1 MSGGSSDSIDDN
13 IDNYSID
20 NLLELFGLVEANVFQ
35 IQDAANG
42 IIARMRSM
50 SNDKMA
56 TFLEKARDKL
66 LRSIPNINDIEPYDE
81 TYEEDERPG
90 DPIENDTTTSLSDVW
105 SSSGFTE
112 KGDKKVKYFADLTH
126 FIAEQ
131 LKQEPPAIVPPII
144 YTRII
149 NIDSQYRSSILPY
162 DNRPLS
168 TTFNTNFSFN
178 LSSPIKKAISMTL
191 NSIQLPTTWYTFGKN
206 MGNSFFVYDGIQ
218 IIIPDGNYSIFTLV
232 AKINEIALQNIATN
246 KLVVSY
252 NAETNHV
259 SFYNGE
265 TLSDKVTI
273 IFFDQSNVVN
283 YNNCGLL
290 TFNDYQFIGINTTL
304 GWLLGFRIDPDPIT
318 GNVTCELL
326 SEQTLTASA
335 MPDTYGS
342 TYFTLSVEDYSNRR
356 LTGGLMAMNNDSG
369 LRASLRYTD
378 YFKTIQVNCKLN
390 EGSPTQNEQYVVNT
404 IISDNTQKIIRNVKN
419 TLNAPISGSVLAL
432 IPLRDI
438 KNIRPDPYIIYGAD
452 LQNCK
457 RTYSMPAYID
467 RLNVRLNDDKGNLV
481 NLNDVNWSFSLI
493 IEERLN

>member
-168 TTFNTNFSFN
+168 TTFNTNFSF
-178 LSSPIKKAISMTL
+178 IS
-191 NSIQLPTTWYTFGKN
+191 
-206 MGNSFFVYDGIQ
+206 
-218 IIIPDGNYSIFTLV
+218 
-232 AKINEIALQNIATN
+232 
-246 KLVVSY
+246 
-252 NAETNHV
+252 
-259 SFYNGE
+259 
-265 TLSDKVTI
+265 
-273 IFFDQSNVVN
+273 
-283 YNNCGLL
+283 
-290 TFNDYQFIGINTTL
+290 
-304 GWLLGFRIDPDPIT
+304 
-318 GNVTCELL
+318 
-326 SEQTLTASA
+326 
-335 MPDTYGS
+335 
-342 TYFTLSVEDYSNRR
+342 
-356 LTGGLMAMNNDSG
+356 
-369 LRASLRYTD
+369 
-378 YFKTIQVNCKLN
+378 
-390 EGSPTQNEQYVVNT
+390 
-404 IISDNTQKIIRNVKN
+404 
-419 TLNAPISGSVLAL
+419 
-432 IPLRDI
+432 
-438 KNIRPDPYIIYGAD
+438 
-452 LQNCK
+452 
-457 RTYSMPAYID
+457 
-467 RLNVRLNDDKGNLV
+467 
-481 NLNDVNWSFSLI
+481 
-493 IEERLN
+493 